1 MVFKCKMC
9 GGDIVPIDGTN
20 TGKCEYCKSIMT
32 LPNLDD
38 EKIVNLYN
46 RANDFRLS
54 NDFDKAYGIYE
65 TILELDNKQIEAHWG
80 LLLCKYGVEYVD
92 DPKTGKKIPTCH
104 RTIPSSILKDKEFEI
119 IKKSSHGNAL
129 KLYEEEAFTISN
141 IQKKILEISSKEDP
155 YDIFI
160 CYKESDENGERTKDS
175 VIAQDIYDKLIEK
188 GYKVFFARITLED
201 RIGTEYEPYIYS
213 ALTTSKLM
221 LVVGTKE
228 EYFNA
233 VWVKNEWARFIEM
246 MKTNKDKF
254 LIPVYSKMDAYKIPE
269 EFAMY
274 QAQSMDK
281 VGAMQDL
288 LRGIDKII
296 DVSKKNKNDEF
307 TYEMYEKFKKMKE
320 EEEKEIKE
328 SQAANKQVEKI
339 YETSVRS
346 YKIITFVISVI
357 QGVLIFYILFSDSY
371 FIKGYRNNISLYE
384 LIRDGSYAASTIILT
399 CFITLLAF
407 FISITN
413 KKNNLISKFMYL
425 VNIVLLT
432 YLYIKYSNLGYH
444 ITPIFTLFVLTNIIL
459 LLLKP
464 KWKLAERV
472 MYVTTEEKKEVL
484 EYNKRVKL
492 NFSEKDKYP
501 KYLLV
506 VIVITIA
513 ILIRGITY
521 NTSIKLKPQSN
532 ERNKS
537 VQQLEIKCKY
547 INIREKPG
555 SNEKLLGKV
564 YEKEIFTIL
573 GSKEGY
579 NKSKWYKI
587 STEYGVT
594 GYIYSGASNEY
605 VEIIEKE

>member
-1 MVFKCKMC
+1 MC

-233 VWVKNEWARFIEM
+233 VWVKNEWSRFIEM

-413 KKNNLISKFMYL
+413 K
-425 VNIVLLT
+425 T
-432 YLYIKYSNLGYH
+432 
-444 ITPIFTLFVLTNIIL
+444 
-459 LLLKP
+459 
-464 KWKLAERV
+464 
-472 MYVTTEEKKEVL
+472 
-484 EYNKRVKL
+484 
-492 NFSEKDKYP
+492 
-501 KYLLV
+501 
-506 VIVITIA
+506 
-513 ILIRGITY
+513 
-521 NTSIKLKPQSN
+521 
-532 ERNKS
+532 
-537 VQQLEIKCKY
+537 
-547 INIREKPG
+547 
-555 SNEKLLGKV
+555 
-564 YEKEIFTIL
+564 
-573 GSKEGY
+573 
-579 NKSKWYKI
+579 
-587 STEYGVT
+587 
-594 GYIYSGASNEY
+594 
-605 VEIIEKE
+605 